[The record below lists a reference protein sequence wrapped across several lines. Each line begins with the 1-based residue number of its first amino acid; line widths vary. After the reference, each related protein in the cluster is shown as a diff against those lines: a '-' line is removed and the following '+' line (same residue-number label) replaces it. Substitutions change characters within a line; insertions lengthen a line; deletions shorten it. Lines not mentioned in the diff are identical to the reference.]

1 MKTIIKQFKI
11 FNSFFKLIEKPV
23 KYKNKSLGMLRKT
36 TCNIRILFLIQ
47 VNQISNK
54 LNNNRYFD
62 KYCSE
67 TKWKKQRLRLPL
79 DKFIKKFISQQQVL
93 CIQFNCYFLIPQIP
107 FSQITY
113 YLTIQIGL
121 TKSHGIKEVLYPVHE
136 KKKKKKLIKV
146 SQNTPLA

>member
-79 DKFIKKFISQQQVL
+79 DKFIKKFIS
-93 CIQFNCYFLIPQIP
+93 
-107 FSQITY
+107 
-113 YLTIQIGL
+113 
-121 TKSHGIKEVLYPVHE
+121 
-136 KKKKKKLIKV
+136 
-146 SQNTPLA
+146 